1 VLEIRCR
8 VHHVRVEAVNARVH
22 FVAEPCLPGHRT
34 VPTRERLSRASTA
47 PHGVK
52 PVRPETERSELNN
65 AVRSQFR
72 ARASVKAY
80 LVLI

>member
-1 VLEIRCR
+1 MMLRSPEEVCWS
-8 VHHVRVEAVNARVH
+8 
-22 FVAEPCLPGHRT
+22 
-34 VPTRERLSRASTA
+34 SRAYRVT
-47 PHGVK
+47 PHGVRLK
-52 PVRPETERSELNN
+52 AGTTRDRTTERSELNN